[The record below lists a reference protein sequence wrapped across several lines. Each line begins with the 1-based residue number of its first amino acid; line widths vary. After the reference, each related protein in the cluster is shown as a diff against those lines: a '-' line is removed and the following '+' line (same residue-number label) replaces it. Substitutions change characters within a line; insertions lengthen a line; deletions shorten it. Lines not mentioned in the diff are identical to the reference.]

1 MKHLPHILISAL
13 CLTGFANAQP
23 LPPAEREQ
31 ILQRLAELRAKS
43 PFLQADFYEEKTSR
57 LMSKPIKS
65 QGTVWFR
72 APDKFRREIKG
83 RNPSVTVSDGR
94 AMWIYYPNFNEVEL
108 YTLGSHGVFDDAIAA
123 LTTGLTFDRVEE
135 FYEIRMVREG
145 ELLRVELSPKRSN
158 LKRVVQ
164 KLTVWMD
171 DELRGVRS
179 ELILP
184 KGDRVITQYRNQSRE
199 PLPPSTFQFTPPAGA
214 NVTRPMGK

>member
-1 MKHLPHILISAL
+1 MKHLPHILIVTL
-13 CLTGFANAQP
+13 CLTRVADAQ
-23 LPPAEREQ
+23 LLSPAEREQ
-31 ILQRLAELRAKS
+31 TLHRLAELRAKS
-43 PFLQADFYEEKTSR
+43 PFLQADFSEEKTSR

-65 QGTVWFR
+65 QGTVWFQT
-72 APDKFRREIKG
+72 PDKFRREIKG

-94 AMWIYYPNFNEVEL
+94 AMWIYYPNFNEAEL
-108 YTLGSHGVFDDAIAA
+108 YTLGGRGVFDDAIAA

-135 FYEIRMVREG
+135 FYEIRMAHEG

-171 DELRGVRS
+171 NELRGVRT

-184 KGDRVITQYRNQSRE
+184 KGDRVMTQYRNQSRE
-199 PLPPSTFQFTPPAGA
+199 PLPPSTFEFTPPSGA
-214 NVTRPMGK
+214 SVTRPMGK